1 MPSSPGF
8 DSSALYVFIRDKA
21 TWTESE
27 IHELAHS
34 ATSKQRKV
42 RLISVAFV
50 LYV

>member
-27 IHELAHS
+27 IHELTHS

-42 RLISVAFV
+42 RLSAPR
-50 LYV
+50 LSCM